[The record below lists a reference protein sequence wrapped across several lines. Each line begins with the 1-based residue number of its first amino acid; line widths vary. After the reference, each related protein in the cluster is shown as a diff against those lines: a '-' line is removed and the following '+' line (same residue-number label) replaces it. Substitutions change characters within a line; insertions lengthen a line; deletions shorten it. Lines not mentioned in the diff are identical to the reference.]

1 MAFSAPADVD
11 LSDPDAV
18 RALLLAQARE
28 LSLRDQLIAEKD
40 AALARKD
47 AEIAV
52 RDGKLCS
59 RDQEIEHLKLLL
71 EKMRRNMYGASSE
84 KLERDVDQLELRL
97 EDLESDKAADEIAE
111 LLASDK
117 PVKNKPVRK
126 PLPNHLQREIVTHL
140 PGEDCCPDC
149 GGQLRK
155 LGEDV
160 SEYLE
165 RIPETFKVIRHVR
178 VKMSCTGCDTIVQP
192 LAAPRPIERCLAGPA
207 LLAHVLAAKY
217 ANHIPL
223 NRQSEIYAREGVELD
238 RSTLAGWVGAS
249 SQLLAPLVEAVRRHV
264 MSASKIHADDTTV
277 PVLSPGR
284 GRTKIGRLWTYV
296 RDDRPAGINTPPAVW
311 FAYSPDRK
319 GEHPRQHLKDFRGV
333 LQADAYAGFGHLY
346 GTGSILEAACMAHA
360 RRKFHDIHEA
370 HPSPITTEALDRIG
384 ALYGIEREIRGQVAE
399 RRREIR
405 QTKARPLLDD
415 LHRWLRQKV
424 ATLSAKSDTAAAIR
438 YSLSRWRAL
447 TRYVDDGLIEIDN
460 SSAERALRAVALGRK
475 NYLFA
480 GADSGGDRAAS
491 IYSLVGSAKLNGLDP
506 ELYLRHVITGIAQH
520 PINRIEELLPWN
532 IHTDT
537 ASA

>member
-1 MAFSAPADVD
+1 MSFTASAEFDF
-11 LSDPDAV
+11 SDPEAV
-18 RALLLAQARE
+18 RAMLAAHARE
-28 LSLRDQLIAEKD
+28 LALRDQQLAERDALI
-40 AALARKD
+40 ARKD

-52 RDGKLCS
+52 RDEKLSS
-59 RDQEIEHLKLLL
+59 RDQQIEHLKLLI
-71 EKMRRNMYGASSE
+71 EKMRRDAYGASSE
-84 KLERDVDQLELRL
+84 KHERNIDQLELKL
-97 EDLESDKAADEIAE
+97 EELESDQAADDVVEQ
-111 LLASDK
+111 LVSDK
-117 PVKNKPVRK
+117 PLKNKPARK
-126 PLPNHLQREIVTHL
+126 PLPDHLKREVVTHV
-140 PGEDCCPDC
+140 PSEQCCPDC
-149 GGQLRK
+149 GGKLRK

-178 VKMSCTGCDTIVQP
+178 VKMNCSSCDKIVQP
-192 LAAPRPIERCLAGPA
+192 PAPSRPIERCLAEPA

-249 SQLLAPLVEAVRRHV
+249 SQLLKPLVEAVRRHV
-264 MSASKIHADDTTV
+264 MSGRKIHADDTPV

-296 RDDRPAGINTPPAVW
+296 RDDRPAGVDTAPAVW

-319 GEHPRQHLKDFRGV
+319 GEHPRQHLNDFRGV

-346 GTGSILEAACMAHA
+346 GTGNVQEAACMAHA
-360 RRKFHDIHEA
+360 RRKLHDIHEI

-384 ALYGIEREIRGQVAE
+384 ALYGIEREIRGQTAE
-399 RRREIR
+399 RRKEVR
-405 QTKARPLLDD
+405 QARAKPLLEQ
-415 LHRWLRQKV
+415 LHRWFEQKL
-424 ATLSAKSDTAAAIR
+424 ATLSAKSDTAVAIR

-480 GADSGGDRAAS
+480 GADSGGDRAAA
-491 IYSLVGSAKLNGLDP
+491 IYSLVGSAKLNRLDP
-506 ELYLRHVITGIAQH
+506 ELYLRTVLTRIADH
-520 PINRIEELLPWN
+520 PINRIEDLLPWN
-532 IHTDT
+532 IQIE
-537 ASA
+537 SAND